1 MNLLDSAS
9 IAIQLIIT
17 FLSAGNQPP
26 GGKESHRPPN
36 DSSHIR
42 RPAPRKGSRRMLKKK
57 TAVVAG
63 GLALTLA
70 TAAIAFAYWTN
81 SGSGTGSAASG
92 TNGGIT
98 VKQTSTIAGLYPGG
112 PAVPLAGNFDNLNTS
127 NVYVHEVTAT
137 LGPVDGGSLPGPACS
152 VDDFALTGSP
162 ASVNTVVDAGAEA
175 DRHAAGGHQPDQR
188 RVLLQRRP
196 ARRHLP
202 LPARRRLLRGLHQP
216 EALPWP
222 ARPGLPRLRRHGGRC
237 QRQPQ
242 RHHLLQLEGRHLG

>member
-1 MNLLDSAS
+1 
-9 IAIQLIIT
+9 
-17 FLSAGNQPP
+17 
-26 GGKESHRPPN
+26 
-36 DSSHIR
+36 
-42 RPAPRKGSRRMLKKK
+42 MLKKK

-162 ASVNTVVDAGAEA
+162 ASVNTEVDPGTAQGSWSGMSLRMV
-175 DRHAAGGHQPDQR
+175 DNPDANQDNCKNAT
-188 RVLLQRRP
+188 V
-196 ARRHLP
+196 HINYTSD
-202 LPARRRLLRGLHQP
+202 
-216 EALPWP
+216 
-222 ARPGLPRLRRHGGRC
+222 
-237 QRQPQ
+237 
-242 RHHLLQLEGRHLG
+242 